1 MPKTIYTTVDGELGE
16 KLDEL
21 VKIRGL
27 KKSKLIE
34 DLLRKGMEAESEKI
48 RENQVKLVEIR
59 AEAETEKTEVKD
71 EEENVKGLESK
82 SSEQEKKE
90 SFDEWIGRIFFGVS
104 E

>member
-21 VKIRGL
+21 VRIRGL

-34 DLLRKGMEAESEKI
+34 DLLRKGMEAESEKL
-48 RENQVKLVEIR
+48 RENQVKLEKIR
-59 AEAETEKTEVKD
+59 AEAETGKAEVKD
-71 EEENVKGLESK
+71 EEEIKRALEEVKSG
-82 SSEQEKKE
+82 QEKKE
-90 SFDEWIGRIFFGVS
+90 SFDEWIGRIFFGVR